1 MTSSPEHLRPDQDAE
16 HQLDDHRGN
25 DHPATGDQRRE
36 CARDRSGRDDRQ
48 KFVGVDADSGYIG
61 EQDHSADYNARRG
74 PVPHPNRMKRRGST
88 LTRCSS
94 QRSI

>member
-1 MTSSPEHLRPDQDAE
+1 MTSSPSICGPIKTPSTNSITTG
-16 HQLDDHRGN
+16 GN
-25 DHPATGDQRRE
+25 DHPAAGDQRRE

-74 PVPHPNRMKRRGST
+74 PGPHPNR
-88 LTRCSS
+88 
-94 QRSI
+94 